1 MSMIPHGFFPR
12 SMMDMEQW
20 SKPMDQWAKP
30 LWPMDQSDNINKM
43 FADQWKKS
51 SNTLDMFDPFDS
63 LDHTIGRNM
72 QWINRPDFMM
82 PTMPKV
88 PQKYRVTLDCTGFN
102 PKSIKTEW
110 NKNVLTVSGRE
121 STKCEET
128 GDFNVK
134 EFKKTYTM
142 PERAE
147 CDKMISFMTN
157 EGQLVI
163 EVPLRETERHQNLDL
178 FPKICDSNDG
188 GKCMKMKF
196 TVPEN
201 IAPEHIHINIKDRCL
216 VVKAEEKKVK
226 PDGVSTFHYYKKTT
240 LPENTNWD
248 ALKCSYDNHQIQVS
262 APLNLDWTPTKKI
275 EHKSCP
281 MIMDKKNEF
290 AGKHGET
297 AWPKKA

>member
-1 MSMIPHGFFPR
+1 M
-12 SMMDMEQW
+12 
-20 SKPMDQWAKP
+20 
-30 LWPMDQSDNINKM
+30 NKM

-51 SNTLDMFDPFDS
+51 LNTLDMFDPFDS

-88 PQKYRVTLDCTGFN
+88 PQKYRVTLDCAGFN

-121 STKCEET
+121 SAKCDET

-147 CDKMISFMTN
+147 CDKMISFMTSD
-157 EGQLVI
+157 GQLVI
-163 EVPLRETERHQNLDL
+163 EVPLRETERHQNFDL
-178 FPKICDSNDG
+178 FPQICDSKDG

-201 IAPEHIHINIKDRCL
+201 IAPEHIHINVKDRCL
-216 VVKAEEKKVK
+216 IVKAEEKKVK

-275 EHKSCP
+275 SIEHTNCP
-281 MIMDKKNEF
+281 MIMEKKSEF